1 MNLYLYL
8 SSKPIFNMN
17 DVNKFYNNI
26 DSARS
31 AVKRL
36 LKQKLVLKIRNNLY
50 TCANGMGP
58 LANRFQVASAIT
70 DTSYVSYHTAMEYY
84 GTYNQ
89 VYYEVYVS
97 SDTKFNNFEFDGYRY
112 IYVPSK
118 LNIGIINQS
127 NNNIKI
133 TDLERSIVDCIKN
146 MDKIS
151 GIEEIISIIEDS
163 PILNEEKIAIYLE
176 EYNNKFLYQKAGFL
190 LENIYSTSNLS
201 KEFFESCLSHIGKSC
216 RYLTSDYKKGT
227 FNKKWN
233 LIIPDPIYY
242 SKNGELPNEII

>member
-8 SSKPIFNMN
+8 SSKPTFNMN
-17 DVNKFYNNI
+17 DVNKFYGNI

-58 LANRFQVASAIT
+58 LANRYQIASAIT

-118 LNIGIINQS
+118 MNIGIINQS

-163 PILNEEKIAIYLE
+163 PILNEK
-176 EYNNKFLYQKAGFL
+176 NKYILKR
-190 LENIYSTSNLS
+190 I
-201 KEFFESCLSHIGKSC
+201 
-216 RYLTSDYKKGT
+216 
-227 FNKKWN
+227 
-233 LIIPDPIYY
+233 
-242 SKNGELPNEII
+242 